1 MCMSVCDVYDVSLY
15 IYLLHNVCVDTQV
28 TVLLSEVR
36 QSMFSPS
43 IFVLVLVIKLR
54 SSGLCAQ
61 HLYLLSHLPSPVLNV
76 EVTH

>member
-1 MCMSVCDVYDVSLY
+1 MCGHTSHSPPVRGQTVSV
-15 IYLLHNVCVDTQV
+15 
-28 TVLLSEVR
+28 LS
-36 QSMFSPS
+36 P